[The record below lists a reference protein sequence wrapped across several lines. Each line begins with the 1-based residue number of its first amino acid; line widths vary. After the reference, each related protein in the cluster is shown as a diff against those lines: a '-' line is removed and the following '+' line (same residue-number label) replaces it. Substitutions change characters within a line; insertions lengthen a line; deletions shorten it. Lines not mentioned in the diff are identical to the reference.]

1 MAPSAEFMGRVHPR
15 NPPPMSGDTS
25 LPLARQTSI
34 EDVAAPPPPFSV
46 GDYSDPVYEKV
57 RAAAELQDEYRA
69 RDEMY
74 GDGRNEKSAL
84 IA

>member
-1 MAPSAEFMGRVHPR
+1 MAPSAEFMGRIHPR
-15 NPPPMSGDTS
+15 NPPPMREDTS
-25 LPLARQTSI
+25 LSLARHTSI
-34 EDVAAPPPPFSV
+34 EDAAAPPPFTV
-46 GDYSDPVYEKV
+46 GNFTDPVYEKV
-57 RAAAELQDEYRA
+57 RAAAELHEEYRA